1 MPSITSPIPG
11 SEASTSAP
19 DRRRWIALIIVCL
32 GQLMIVLDTTIVN
45 VALPSIQRDLHF
57 NQANLTWVVNAY
69 LISFGSFLLLAGRL
83 GDLIGRKRIFL
94 SGLVLFTAASAA
106 CGLADSQAALIA
118 ARFVQGL
125 GGALA
130 ASVILAIIVT
140 EFELSSERARAMGV
154 FTFVAVA
161 GGSIGLLT
169 GGAITE
175 SINWHWIFFINLPI
189 GLVAFVAGRRLI
201 VDNPGLGLSDGVD
214 IFGSLLIT
222 ASMMSLVYAIVAS
235 SSDGWGSASTLG
247 FGAAALAMLAG
258 FMVYESRVSNPI
270 FPPRILRLRG
280 LIGSSVVRGCLVT
293 GMFTTF
299 FLGAIYLERVRG
311 FDSLQTGL
319 AFMPMTIIVAAL
331 SLGPTARLMARFGA
345 LRLLSVG
352 MLMPIAGL
360 ALLVSAGP
368 DAAYFPTL
376 FIAFALVGLGMGTSF
391 MPLLSIAM
399 SEVPSTEAGLASGIV
414 NVSMQMA
421 AALGLAVL
429 DTLATDH
436 THALLASG
444 TAPATALTDGFHLAF
459 TVAAVIVAVGIVI
472 ALTVLRGV
480 GGASAA
486 TASPAGSGAAH
497 AGPRAWGRPGDLDPL
512 PDRAEGEDATDGA
525 DDRGGREYV
534 PQPA

>member
-280 LIGSSVVRGCLVT
+280 L
-293 GMFTTF
+293 
-299 FLGAIYLERVRG
+299 
-311 FDSLQTGL
+311 
-319 AFMPMTIIVAAL
+319 
-331 SLGPTARLMARFGA
+331 
-345 LRLLSVG
+345 
-352 MLMPIAGL
+352 
-360 ALLVSAGP
+360 
-368 DAAYFPTL
+368 
-376 FIAFALVGLGMGTSF
+376 MGRAWS
-391 MPLLSIAM
+391 
-399 SEVPSTEAGLASGIV
+399 
-414 NVSMQMA
+414 A
-421 AALGLAVL
+421 AASSQGCSRRSSSGRSTSSGCA
-429 DTLATDH
+429 
-436 THALLASG
+436 AS
-444 TAPATALTDGFHLAF
+444 TPCR
-459 TVAAVIVAVGIVI
+459 
-472 ALTVLRGV
+472 RGWR
-480 GGASAA
+480 S
-486 TASPAGSGAAH
+486 S
-497 AGPRAWGRPGDLDPL
+497 R
-512 PDRAEGEDATDGA
+512 
-525 DDRGGREYV
+525 
-534 PQPA
+534 